1 MNTNGVYGMG
11 INTYIYTNSSRRTTE
26 TDNFASKGQKNNS
39 RIKFASRMEDMV
51 GTNVPPNSRKAYA
64 VLGQDNYVSENI
76 ADIYGMGVYSRKDIS
91 AAQESTQPI
100 ENGKFFSDEES
111 ESADSQESK
120 SKTEIIVKPDGS
132 RVLVMTMNIGG
143 METTMSLEISKPTN
157 ALNKNSKQD
166 TENNMPTA
174 EAVRNDSVSDEVSSV
189 TSNGN

>member
-76 ADIYGMGVYSRKDIS
+76 ADIYGMGVYSRKRYIS
-91 AAQESTQPI
+91 GTGINPA
-100 ENGKFFSDEES
+100 NRKR
-111 ESADSQESK
+111 
-120 SKTEIIVKPDGS
+120 EILFRRGIRVS
-132 RVLVMTMNIGG
+132 R
-143 METTMSLEISKPTN
+143 
-157 ALNKNSKQD
+157 
-166 TENNMPTA
+166 
-174 EAVRNDSVSDEVSSV
+174 
-189 TSNGN
+189 

>member
-1 MNTNGVYGMG
+1 MNTNGV
-11 INTYIYTNSSRRTTE
+11 
-26 TDNFASKGQKNNS
+26 
-39 RIKFASRMEDMV
+39 
-51 GTNVPPNSRKAYA
+51 
-64 VLGQDNYVSENI
+64 
-76 ADIYGMGVYSRKDIS
+76 YGMGVYSRKDIS
-91 AAQESTQPI
+91 AAQESAQPI

-132 RVLVMTMNIGG
+132 RVLVMTMNIGE

-157 ALNKNSKQD
+157 ALNENSKQD

-174 EAVRNDSVSDEVSSV
+174 EAVRNDSVSEEVSSV